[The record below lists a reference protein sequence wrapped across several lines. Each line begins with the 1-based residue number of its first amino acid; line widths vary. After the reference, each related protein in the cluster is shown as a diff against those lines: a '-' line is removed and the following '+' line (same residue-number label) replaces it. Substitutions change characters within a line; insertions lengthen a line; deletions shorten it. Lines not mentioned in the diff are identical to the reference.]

1 MKLYKQVTT
10 IVPHDWTW
18 YLFAI
23 YLCEVAM
30 KNDNDLFVYMNPENN
45 DSVEDVP
52 GLNNLYKE
60 STSKLIFDS
69 YSFLAQSLV
78 NIGKHWWICSFNNIY
93 SQLFI

>member
-1 MKLYKQVTT
+1 MLIIWSYINKG
-10 IVPHDWTW
+10 
-18 YLFAI
+18 AI

-30 KNDNDLFVYMNPENN
+30 KNDNALFVYINPENN

-69 YSFLAQSLV
+69 YSFLTQSLV
-78 NIGKHWWICSFNNIY
+78 DIGKYGWICSFNNIY

>member
-1 MKLYKQVTT
+1 
-10 IVPHDWTW
+10 
-18 YLFAI
+18 
-23 YLCEVAM
+23 M
-30 KNDNDLFVYMNPENN
+30 KNDNALFVYMNPENN

-78 NIGKHWWICSFNNIY
+78 NIGKH
-93 SQLFI
+93 